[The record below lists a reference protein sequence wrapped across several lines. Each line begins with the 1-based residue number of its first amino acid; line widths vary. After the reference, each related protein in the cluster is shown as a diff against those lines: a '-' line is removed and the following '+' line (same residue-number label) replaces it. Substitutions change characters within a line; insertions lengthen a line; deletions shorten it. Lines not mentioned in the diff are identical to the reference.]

1 MNPYEQILAGL
12 PVGLDRAVGRLMLYH
27 KGAANL
33 IEREPMLLELQSRP
47 GLERTEDRTMRDAVH
62 TLRSLGV
69 RICHAEWR
77 LKDEYTGK
85 VKVHFGYYLASS
97 EEEYQTFR
105 IKYMSYAK
113 TIWQTIRSMD
123 QRHPVLT
130 DAGEVEL
137 EPPVEMAIQ
146 KSLF

>member
-12 PVGLDRAVGRLMLYH
+12 PVGLDRAIGRLMLFH

-47 GLERTEDRTMRDAVH
+47 GLEKTEDRTMRDSVH

-77 LKDEYTGK
+77 TKDERTGK
-85 VKVHFGYYLASS
+85 VKVHFGYYLAAN
-97 EEEYQTFR
+97 EEEYQAFR
-105 IKYMSYAK
+105 AKYLSYAK
-113 TIWQTIRSMD
+113 TIWQTIKSMD
-123 QRHPVLT
+123 EKRPVISPT
-130 DAGEVEL
+130 GEL
-137 EPPVEMAIQ
+137 EPPREIEIQ
-146 KSLF
+146 RSLF